1 MSTLK
6 ADTVISQSTNGDLT
20 ISGNGTG
27 VPDIEAG
34 FKVGGTAGLPINN
47 LRVGTDGE
55 LITWDASGDPAAV
68 AVGTATHVLT
78 SNGAGAAPTFQA
90 AAAGGGQWTEASSGT
105 WVSAATANFTGI
117 TGTTKLYLYDLVKSA
132 AGAFRMR
139 TSADGGSSY
148 DSGASNYSSCEWGL
162 AGDDSSMRIDA
173 RAASTT
179 SVQIDVAD
187 SSIGDAVTDD
197 IVIEICIWNPEDT
210 AKNTMWSW
218 EFMGSNNDTQYVNLS
233 RGIGQRVS
241 AAVVDA
247 FQIHMSTGNIAGS
260 YKLYTLT

>member
-6 ADTVISQSTNGDLT
+6 ADAVTTKSDNTDLT
-20 ISGNGTG
+20 ITGGGSG
-27 VPDIEAG
+27 VPNLEAG
-34 FKVGGTAGLPINN
+34 FKVGGTAGVPVTE
-47 LRVGTDGE
+47 LRTGTDGE
-55 LITWDASGDPAAV
+55 LITWDASGDPATV
-68 AVGTATHVLT
+68 AVGTSTHVLT

-90 AAAGGGQWTEASSGT
+90 AGGGGQWTEASSGT

-117 TGTTKLYLYDLVKSA
+117 TGTTRLYLYDLVKSA

-148 DSGASNYSSCEWGL
+148 DDGSSNYSSCEWGL

-179 SVQIDVAD
+179 SVQIDMVD